1 MVNGNNIYEFF
12 DPNRLQFCNG
22 DESLEMEFFADGT
35 LRVWTRGKDINNC
48 VYATLTKE
56 EMLHIANRLSVWA
69 GGVTQQ
75 ITGD

>member
-1 MVNGNNIYEFF
+1 MANGNNIYEFF
-12 DPNRLQFCNG
+12 EPNRLQFCNG

-35 LRVWTRGKDINNC
+35 LRVWTRDKNNC
-48 VYATLTKE
+48 VSASTTLTKE
-56 EMLHIANRLSVWA
+56 EMLHIANRLSMWA